1 MLGGALAVQ
10 TIDRS
15 ENARIDRH
23 GLNQNAV
30 RWFGLR
36 RRSGRATVTG
46 HERATGWTGTG
57 PPHGSPAQL
66 GGETLNEGAGS

>member
-23 GLNQNAV
+23 GLSPQNAV

-46 HERATGWTGTG
+46 YSGWGTRAAPVNSSCLVT
-57 PPHGSPAQL
+57 
-66 GGETLNEGAGS
+66 TLAAASV

>member
-23 GLNQNAV
+23 GLTQNAV
-30 RWFGLR
+30 RGFGLR
-36 RRSGRATVTG
+36 RRSGRARVTG
-46 HERATGWTGTG
+46 YSDWGTRAAPVNSSCLVT
-57 PPHGSPAQL
+57 
-66 GGETLNEGAGS
+66 TLAAASV

>member
-23 GLNQNAV
+23 GLTQNAV

-36 RRSGRATVTG
+36 RRSGRARVTG
-46 HERATGWTGTG
+46 YSDWGTRAAPVNSSCLVT
-57 PPHGSPAQL
+57 
-66 GGETLNEGAGS
+66 TLAAASV